1 MKHLA
6 LLSVMSIGFLTVYTT
21 SFAETPSEQTW
32 NKHKGMFIEVNVGPN
47 LYAGAIVTENDTFSS
62 SGFQGAGWS
71 AALGYNFSNHF
82 GLEGGFMQNYAH
94 YEIND
99 ESNVSAH
106 TNVPYMAM
114 RFTVPIGNKLA
125 FIAKL
130 GGMYAWI
137 NGSDNPDIGDST
149 PKILLPYSGV
159 GFSYALTPKLEIT
172 TQYQGAIYG
181 VVNGGLLSGGLTYHL

>member
-1 MKHLA
+1 MKRLA
-6 LLSVMSIGFLTVYTT
+6 LLSVMSIGFLTVYTP
-21 SFAETPSEQTW
+21 SFAETPPEQAW
-32 NKHKGMFIEVNVGPN
+32 NKHKGMFIEANVGPN
-47 LYAGAIVTENDTFSS
+47 LYAGVIVTENNTFSS

-71 AALGYNFSNHF
+71 AALGYNFSNNF

-106 TNVPYMAM
+106 TNLPYMAM

-137 NGSDNPDIGDST
+137 NGSDNSDNGGST
-149 PKILLPYSGV
+149 DKILLPYSGI

-172 TQYQGAIYG
+172 SQYQGAIYG
-181 VVNGGLLSGGLTYHL
+181 VVNAGLLSAGLTYHL